1 MTTLLPTSLA
11 LVAIEFDGGGLD
23 RGSERP
29 KCTNCL
35 AGSNPATSTFDVT
48 LSIFKAIVKDGEH
61 RRHLLGKQCL
71 PRQACQKL
79 NDVEVNWMMQQAE
92 VTPVA
97 QRKRVTGLEYTIV
110 GLPLESELRTRMI
123 LLRANDPE
131 DWVILL
137 SDQEFCELL
146 AQSLLKA
153 IEFFVRQRL
162 SFVSSEEDIKDV
174 VSEVFSVIW
183 PAVRGYDPSRGVPLL
198 VYSSPLLLRAFS
210 AHNRQQRTRNREIL
224 VSTLWHNTDGSDD
237 LDESPEDFWEIFPDG
252 KDIEEEVIKRDEL
265 AKIAFLVGYQDPE
278 ELTEAIEKAH
288 KVTRHRLRKKLISYR
303 KKLVKQYIPIKTHLQ
318 QTKDY
323 CDQCMEKLRTT
334 TAFKAFGAKYLVAEC
349 PACHCRVVVPVVE
362 KKRRKNASTLK
373 EVSHL

>member
-29 KCTNCL
+29 KCTTCL